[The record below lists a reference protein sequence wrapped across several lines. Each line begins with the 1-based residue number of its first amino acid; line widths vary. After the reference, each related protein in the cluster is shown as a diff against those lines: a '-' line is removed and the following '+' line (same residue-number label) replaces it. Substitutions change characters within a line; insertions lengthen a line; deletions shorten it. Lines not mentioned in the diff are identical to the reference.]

1 MDPLLSA
8 QLLADL
14 PPVEVAPGVVRRS
27 LFSSDRLTAWV
38 IDFEPGSRWPEVDH
52 HGEEERY
59 FVLSGELIEDGQ
71 RIPAG
76 SYVRWAAGSS
86 HQPSS
91 EVGARIL
98 GHNVVGPHS

>member
-98 GHNVVGPHS
+98 GHNVVGHPA